1 MAHDFNLDQ
10 RVDAPLPIR
19 PALTD
24 LHVLMIA
31 DLRSRHDP
39 QSIKSWVRT
48 ARFLSVVNVKVAV
61 MFVARTTD
69 CYRPRNSWHWSLVTA
84 GVCPATVNRDI
95 DTTLKSRSCISD
107 GPSLIHVIPHAREE
121 IKALAARSNIV
132 SLSAVDG
139 WNVQEWELTTA
150 DVQRVVKAYQ
160 AILSVDLDAD
170 LDQLLIDLGVDRLG
184 PKPDSEQHAKVAR
197 ADAIELVAAATVVA
211 VEQVGLDDIHM
222 PNVPKMATKKSDSGI
237 DVLGVELDSNEV
249 GDLVAGERL
258 VLVSVKHT
266 IGKYASGMRSKLEAS
281 LKDDLSGPYIY
292 RQLTNLQGRMIQ
304 AGVPE
309 ATANRV
315 IYFMRETLS
324 NPNVRIIGVAAAEP
338 DPDCNLQDQTGLLEH
353 TDSPDAHFRMLLVPG
368 LKALHTKLV
377 P

>member
-1 MAHDFNLDQ
+1 M
-10 RVDAPLPIR
+10 
-19 PALTD
+19 
-24 LHVLMIA
+24 
-31 DLRSRHDP
+31 
-39 QSIKSWVRT
+39 
-48 ARFLSVVNVKVAV
+48 
-61 MFVARTTD
+61 
-69 CYRPRNSWHWSLVTA
+69 
-84 GVCPATVNRDI
+84 
-95 DTTLKSRSCISD
+95 
-107 GPSLIHVIPHAREE
+107 IPHAREE